1 MVGVIRRMNK
11 LRGQLLEI
19 RHGPG
24 AALLPPD
31 VTRIHIEFAK
41 KNSEGH
47 MGPRKFWRESLP
59 RLKFW
64 NPAIPMIV
72 NRTTDQA
79 GPATMTLYFRDG
91 SKDADAAAAAAEE
104 GAQSE
109 IASSADGF
117 AKAPEPAQGE
127 RTVSINMKALHSSII
142 LKEFMEKTGAVPVLP
157 TPQEE
162 AELRDAEELRKRG
175 EVDRERVRRMLEAQR
190 REAALVA
197 QARNEAATLKAAS

>member
-1 MVGVIRRMNK
+1 
-11 LRGQLLEI
+11 
-19 RHGPG
+19 
-24 AALLPPD
+24 
-31 VTRIHIEFAK
+31 
-41 KNSEGH
+41 
-47 MGPRKFWRESLP
+47 
-59 RLKFW
+59 
-64 NPAIPMIV
+64 MIV

-91 SKDADAAAAAAEE
+91 SKDADSAAAEE

-162 AELRDAEELRKRG
+162 AELRDAEELSKRG
-175 EVDRERVRRMLEAQR
+175 EVDRERVRKMLEAQR